1 MYYYFKGDH
10 KTRNL
15 DLFECWKLGKEN
27 ALLWLEPYGYNSLVI
42 EEDLKNSASITMIH
56 PRGMPLII
64 EEVVAEDSD
73 VDVEDSDVAV
83 EDSDVA
89 VEDSDAAV
97 EDSDIAVADSDVI
110 EPSMGKLSLKLL

>member
-1 MYYYFKGDH
+1 
-10 KTRNL
+10 
-15 DLFECWKLGKEN
+15 
-27 ALLWLEPYGYNSLVI
+27 
-42 EEDLKNSASITMIH
+42 MIH

-73 VDVEDSDVAV
+73 VAVEDSDVAV

-89 VEDSDAAV
+89 VEDSD
-97 EDSDIAVADSDVI
+97 VI